1 MKPLEKELTVN
12 NPNGVHGRVA
22 SHLAR
27 IAGTYDA
34 TVHIV
39 YEKTAID
46 CTAILDVLSMGLV
59 YGTRLKIRIG
69 GRERKKAMAEVEKL
83 FFRRDD
89 P

>member
-1 MKPLEKELTVN
+1 MKQLEKELTVK

-27 IAGTYDA
+27 IAGAYDA

-39 YEKTAID
+39 YEKTEID

-69 GRERKKAMAEVEKL
+69 GRERKKAMVEVEKL
-83 FFRRDD
+83 LSRRND